1 MNKITARQCLYTSNM
16 VYKPLESLGSV
27 NQFISVFFL
36 IRLRAVVPIEIVQA
50 YHEGEQHLQ

>member
-1 MNKITARQCLYTSNM
+1 M